1 MDRTKLPEGL
11 MEVTISAYKPSGKWY
26 ASCTVRTRNIDLFS
40 NKFIMWLKQNVP
52 ARLCPGSFYT
62 VQSTDADC
70 NSGNFHNH
78 LFRYEDVWKEDDDRK
93 RVQLSTAQ
101 SIDYMKQLEHTIYR
115 MNRSHPSYF
124 IFIDDIE

>member
-1 MDRTKLPEGL
+1 MNRTKLPEGL

-40 NKFIMWLKQNVP
+40 NKFIMWLKQNIP

-62 VQSTDADC
+62 VQSTEADA

-78 LFRYEDVWKEDDDRK
+78 LFRYEDVWKSDDDR
-93 RVQLSTAQ
+93 RWIQVSAAP
-101 SIDYMKQLEHTIYR
+101 SIDYMKQFENVLR
-115 MNRSHPSYF
+115 SMNRAHPT
-124 IFIDDIE
+124 IVIENIE

>member
-1 MDRTKLPEGL
+1 MDRTKLPEGI

-40 NKFIMWLKQNVP
+40 DKFIMWLKQNVP

-78 LFRYEDVWKEDDDRK
+78 LFRYEDVWKQDDDRK

-101 SIDYMKQLEHTIYR
+101 SIDYMKQLENMLHS
-115 MNRSHPSYF
+115 MDHVHPSYM